1 MQVGPPKGTSSD
13 NIYRFKKVTIEN
25 SFDMCTIKFKLGIFE
40 FLYSWLV
47 NPIDVITLLMR
58 GRQAEAVHASSLLF
72 IEIGGSDENKF
83 CQKGHNAPRVESD
96 HWVDVSSSTIVHI
109 KTTKFNLGLS

>member
-1 MQVGPPKGTSSD
+1 MEVGPPKGTSSD
-13 NIYRFKKVTIEN
+13 KFKKVTIEN
-25 SFDMCTIKFKLGIFE
+25 SFDMCTIQFKLGIFE

-58 GRQAEAVHASSLLF
+58 GRPQAEAVHASSLLF
-72 IEIGGSDENKF
+72 IEICGSDENKF
-83 CQKGHNAPRVESD
+83 CQKGHNAPRVKSD

-109 KTTKFNLGLS
+109 KATKFNLGLS